1 MNMGMMDALELK
13 NRIPVMAQQHP
24 RVVAF
29 FKENWSEL
37 QEGAVLTLNVKSKE
51 GKEMVT
57 NMRLSANDVEV
68 LHLIRKALS

>member
-1 MNMGMMDALELK
+1 MGMMDAMELK
-13 NRIPVMAQQHP
+13 SRIPVMAKQHP

-29 FKENWSEL
+29 FKENWNEL
-37 QEGAVLTLNVKSKE
+37 QEGAVLTLNVKSTE

-68 LHLIRKALS
+68 LQLLRKVLS